1 MEKSKLQSFINR
13 YYLAGNC
20 EAVTVKANGQSVN
33 CELIDVDQTV
43 VGKVK
48 WKTDPFMSGELGI
61 NHTGALTKML
71 SAVGEKI
78 DIEVN
83 DAQGKNYAMKIKEG
97 STTMT
102 FMLADTSVIPAVPTI
117 NAEPEYEVVIDI
129 NDEFVNKGIGKIN
142 KFLDK
147 SIEKGKMTADD
158 KKKIISHIKGTTKL
172 EDLKDVDL
180 VIEAIFENIK
190 VKKELFSDLDKICKK
205 ETILASNT
213 STIPITDLASVTSRP
228 ESFIGMHFM
237 NPVPIMK
244 LVEVIRGLRTDD
256 KTTKLIK
263 ELSEK
268 MGKIP
273 VEVNDGPGFVSNR
286 VLIPMIN
293 EAVFCLMDGTGTAEA
308 IDNVMKLGMN
318 HPMGP
323 LALAD
328 LIGLDVC
335 LDIMNVLYEGFNDSK
350 YRPCP
355 LLKKMV
361 QAGNL
366 GRKTGKGFY
375 DYTK

>member
-1 MEKSKLQSFINR
+1 MVVKKIGVIGAGQMGHGIALVAAKSGF
-13 YYLAGNC
+13 
-20 EAVTVKANGQSVN
+20 
-33 CELIDVDQTV
+33 DVI
-43 VGKVK
+43 
-48 WKTDPFMSGELGI
+48 LR
-61 NHTGALTKML
+61 
-71 SAVGEKI
+71 
-78 DIEVN
+78 
-83 DAQGKNYAMKIKEG
+83 
-97 STTMT
+97 
-102 FMLADTSVIPAVPTI
+102 
-117 NAEPEYEVVIDI
+117 DI